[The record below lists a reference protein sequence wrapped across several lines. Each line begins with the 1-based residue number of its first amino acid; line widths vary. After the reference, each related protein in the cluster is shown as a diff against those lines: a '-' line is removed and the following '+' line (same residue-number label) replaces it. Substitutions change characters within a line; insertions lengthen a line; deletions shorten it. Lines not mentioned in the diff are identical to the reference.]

1 MLLESMAGKAGAV
14 HGVSQDATAF
24 RFHEH
29 QHASDYFGEQ
39 LRTAGY
45 SYHGTDKRSSNL
57 TLTLTLTLSLTLT
70 LTLTLTPSRRG
81 SQRPST
87 QLRCSRWAHPNPKP

>member
-1 MLLESMAGKAGAV
+1 MLLESMAGKAGACF
-14 HGVSQDATAF
+14 GQCQDGTAF

-45 SYHGTDKRSSNL
+45 SYHGTGKRSSNL
-57 TLTLTLTLSLTLT
+57 TLTLPLTLT
-70 LTLTLTPSRRG
+70 LALSR
-81 SQRPST
+81 ST
-87 QLRCSRWAHPNPKP
+87 CTSSS

>member
-45 SYHGTDKRSSNL
+45 SYHGTGKRSSNL
-57 TLTLTLTLSLTLT
+57 TLSLTLSLTLILTLSLTLALTLT
-70 LTLTLTPSRRG
+70 LTLTLT
-81 SQRPST
+81 
-87 QLRCSRWAHPNPKP
+87 LRLNPQP